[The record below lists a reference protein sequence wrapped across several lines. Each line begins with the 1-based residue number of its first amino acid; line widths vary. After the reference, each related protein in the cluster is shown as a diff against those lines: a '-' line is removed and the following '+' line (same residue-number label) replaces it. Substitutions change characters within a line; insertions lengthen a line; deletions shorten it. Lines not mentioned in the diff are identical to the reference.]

1 MKKISKYLM
10 SFAIMALLVLP
21 IFASS
26 VSAQANT
33 ADQTFGIT
41 TVSEGLNG
49 TLDNTKSPTQII
61 TSIINIALGFLGLIA
76 VGIILLGGFKW
87 MTAAGNEDKTTE
99 AKQLL
104 GAGVIGLVIIL
115 AAWALATFVI
125 QQIYGATT
133 GAASVGN

>member
-21 IFASS
+21 VFALPAA
-26 VSAQANT
+26 AQVNPDEA
-33 ADQTFGIT
+33 FGIDEVQT
-41 TVSEGLNG
+41 GLGG
-49 TLDNTKSPTQII
+49 TLDNTRTPTQII
-61 TSIINIALGFLGLIA
+61 TNIINIALGFLGLIA

-133 GAASVGN
+133 GVTPISN

>member
-1 MKKISKYLM
+1 
-10 SFAIMALLVLP
+10 MALLVLP
-21 IFASS
+21 VFALP
-26 VSAQANT
+26 VLAQNT
-33 ADQTFGIT
+33 ADDAFGIT
-41 TVSEGLNG
+41 QTQTAFDESGVGLSNENG
-49 TLDNTKSPTQII
+49 PIQII
-61 TSIINIALGFLGLIA
+61 TNIINIALGFLGLIA

-133 GAASVGN
+133 GVAPVAN

>member
-21 IFASS
+21 IFALS
-26 VSAQANT
+26 VSAQGT
-33 ADQTFGIT
+33 ADETFGINEVQT
-41 TVSEGLNG
+41 GLGG
-49 TLDNTKSPTQII
+49 TLDNTRTPTEII

-133 GAASVGN
+133 GNATVGN